1 MLYGTSYS
9 VYVRAVSLVL
19 EEKGVGYELVEI
31 DIFAPGGPPKDY
43 LQLHP
48 FGKVP
53 AFSHHQL
60 RLYETGAITRYVDEA
75 FPGPPLQPSDPWRR
89 ARMNQAISIM
99 DSYAYRNLVWGVYV
113 EQVSGPAL
121 GQPTDQARL
130 GAAIAKSETCLAAL
144 GALIGEAPFLAGDQ
158 LSLADLHAAPMLD
171 CFRQAPDGSAAL
183 ARHPRVA
190 AWLAR
195 MQLRPSML
203 ATVPRR
209 RA

>member
-1 MLYGTSYS
+1 MAMSAD
-9 VYVRAVSLVL
+9 RA
-19 EEKGVGYELVEI
+19 
-31 DIFAPGGPPKDY
+31 PR
-43 LQLHP
+43 H
-48 FGKVP
+48 
-53 AFSHHQL
+53 
-60 RLYETGAITRYVDEA
+60 
-75 FPGPPLQPSDPWRR
+75 LQPPDPLRR

-99 DSYAYRNLVWGVYV
+99 DSYAYPNLVWGVYV
-113 EQVSGPAL
+113 EKVSGPAL

-130 GAAIAKSETCLAAL
+130 AAAISKSETCLAAL

-171 CFRQAPDGSAAL
+171 YFRQAPDGSASL

-209 RA
+209 RG